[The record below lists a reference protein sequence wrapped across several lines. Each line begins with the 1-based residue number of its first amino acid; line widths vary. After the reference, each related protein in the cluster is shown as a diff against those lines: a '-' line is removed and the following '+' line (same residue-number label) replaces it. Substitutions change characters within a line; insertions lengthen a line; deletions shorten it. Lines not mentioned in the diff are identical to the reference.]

1 MLNLENSFFGI
12 YFYLP
17 PYYNI
22 VYYLEICFVVI
33 YSFHLKFYPF
43 ASFFTFQCHMIVF
56 HSIMM
61 YPLSYRSGNIS
72 S

>member
-1 MLNLENSFFGI
+1 MWIDTIGIIGLDNILPNAAMLNLENSFFGI

-43 ASFFTFQCHMIVF
+43 ASFSLFNAI
-56 HSIMM
+56 
-61 YPLSYRSGNIS
+61 
-72 S
+72 